1 MDASISHTCYTVH
14 ETQYQCTTVF
24 TLIYCT
30 VCRYTVYTVLYVGIQ
45 YILYCMSVYSIHCT
59 VCRYTVYTVLYVG
72 IQYIL
77 YCMSVYSIYCTVY
90 RHTVQYILYTDIQYS
105 IYCIPTYSTVY
116 KRKYSSTLVLSF
128 MYCITCVAYTRIH
141 MYLCA
146 STPSLKAELH

>member
-45 YILYCMSVYSIHCT
+45 YILYCMSVYS
-59 VCRYTVYTVLYVG
+59 TVY
-72 IQYIL
+72 
-77 YCMSVYSIYCTVY
+77 TVY

-116 KRKYSSTLVLSF
+116 TVYRHTVQYISVNTVVHW
-128 MYCITCVAYTRIH
+128 Y
-141 MYLCA
+141 
-146 STPSLKAELH
+146 